1 MDVEGGWRGRSVKKP
16 SVGWKTEE
24 RLFISEK
31 LRKMMK
37 GIVDLISRG
46 SIRQSEPAKQMLW
59 STAGYLETTQTFISG
74 RWRPTTF
81 RRSPRPVSWLWQ
93 PQTGRS
99 RVKQPSHHVRT
110 IWTSAMMSC
119 VRALT
124 SRSVKHHFWTPEK
137 VVFIWDVLK
146 KNPRQTSSCCSSSPS
161 YLLLSRYIQS
171 LTRVALSSV
180 ISQHL
185 RSILSFRS
193 RCSSFGQHF
202 LTVVASCSHMCS
214 ANWGFLSFMRQ
225 YLYQC
230 ISLIYSTERGPDKQG
245 PAWPGASDQV

>member
-1 MDVEGGWRGRSVKKP
+1 MDVEGEWRGRSVKKP

-59 STAGYLETTQTFISG
+59 STAGCLETTQTFISG

-81 RRSPRPVSWLWQ
+81 RRSPRPVSWLWR

-99 RVKQPSHHVRT
+99 RVKQPSHHLRT

-146 KNPRQTSSCCSSSPS
+146 KNPRQTSSCCSFTIISA
-161 YLLLSRYIQS
+161 
-171 LTRVALSSV
+171 ALAIHSV
-180 ISQHL
+180 FDKSG
-185 RSILSFRS
+185 S
-193 RCSSFGQHF
+193 
-202 LTVVASCSHMCS
+202 
-214 ANWGFLSFMRQ
+214 FLS
-225 YLYQC
+225 YISTSEVYSL
-230 ISLIYSTERGPDKQG
+230 ISLSLLFIRSTFSHCGCILQPHVL
-245 PAWPGASDQV
+245 S